1 MTTKELWHFTKTD
14 RIEDLNFNKVL
25 ERFYGL
31 GIAGLTRENIQNSLD
46 GRLRDSERPVVV
58 NIKLGTM
65 KKDQIPGIETV
76 EAHIKALKGRNNY
89 VKNTITHMQAS
100 MNKEEVAYISFEDSH
115 TKGLTGAKYGQMNTA
130 EHTWGVYAYQTGAHS
145 EDQDENVEATRG
157 GSHGVGKIAS
167 NAASDLHMMFF
178 ANCDEDGERHLGGTV
193 HLIEHQF
200 EQTYYRSTGYFTKLD
215 QKKFMPYEN
224 DFDPV
229 FAKNTRGLK
238 IVIPFLRESF
248 NNKKEIIQAVCD
260 SFFISIL
267 QKKLV
272 VYVNDQ
278 KIDDTTIQDFITDDT
293 YYEQEVE
300 NMKKVFTPLYVNTY
314 LQQEPHEITIPH
326 EDTMF
331 TFKLYFTYDERIPK
345 GRVGIIRTI
354 GMKIQ
359 DFTIKNNAT
368 KPFNAV
374 LIGEARE
381 DRYLKSLENE
391 SHTEISAKDIKDP
404 KLKRAASA
412 FIRKLGDKI
421 KLIIEEAV
429 RKHNPVDGTIDT
441 ADVLYTTEVEF
452 QENLA
457 EAFGTVKTKNGQK
470 TIVSSDNGKKSERD
484 GKESRTSG
492 GDKGTRIAKGGG
504 VRKAG
509 TKMRDGNEAAEDN
522 NPKEVYKISPYR
534 VERLLLDDQELI
546 QLDLSNDS
554 KVKKAKKC
562 NLKFNIIDGMGEEY
576 FGEFDMASNYSE
588 VMDLN
593 TQQPCVVEKATIK
606 GISITGGKLSLK
618 CMLKPSYNRTL
629 KFVYY
634 IEV

>member
-1 MTTKELWHFTKTD
+1 MVAKELWNFSTTD

-25 ERFYGL
+25 DRFYGL
-31 GIAGLTRENIQNSLD
+31 GIAALTRENIQNSLD
-46 GRLRDSERPVVV
+46 GRLLDSEMPVVV
-58 NIKLGTM
+58 KIKLGTI

-76 EAHIKALKGRNNY
+76 EAHIASLKGHNDY
-89 VKNTITHMQAS
+89 VKNTIAHMQAS
-100 MNKEEVAYISFEDSH
+100 MNKEKVAYISFEDSH
-115 TKGLTGAKYGQMNTA
+115 TKGLTGAKYGQTDTA
-130 EHTWGVYAYQTGAHS
+130 EHTWGAYAYQTGVHS
-145 EDQDENVEATRG
+145 EDQDENIEATRG

-178 ANCDEDGERHLGGTV
+178 ANCDIDGDRHLGGTV

-200 EQTYYRSTGYFTKLD
+200 EQEYYRSTGYFTKLD
-215 QKKFMPYEN
+215 KKKFMPYEN
-224 DFDPV
+224 DFDPI
-229 FAKNTRGLK
+229 FAKDTRGLK

-272 VYVNDQ
+272 VYVNEQ
-278 KIDDTTIQDFITDDT
+278 KIDATTIEDFITDAT

-314 LQQEPHEITIPH
+314 LQQEPYEITIPH
-326 EDTMF
+326 EDTTF

-359 DFTIKNNAT
+359 DFPIKNNAT

-374 LIGEARE
+374 LIGGAQE

-404 KLKRAASA
+404 KLKRAAST
-412 FIRKLGDKI
+412 FIRKLSDKI
-421 KLIIEEAV
+421 KWIIEEAV

-470 TIVSSDNGKKSERD
+470 TIVSSNNGEKSKRD
-484 GKESRTSG
+484 DKEKRTP
-492 GDKGTRIAKGGG
+492 GDGKGTRIAKGGG

-509 TKMRDGNEAAEDN
+509 SKMHDGNEAADDN
-522 NPKEVYKISPYR
+522 NPKEVYKVSPYR

-554 KVKKAKKC
+554 KVKKAKTC

-576 FGEFDMASNYSE
+576 FGEFDMASNYID
-588 VMDLN
+588 VIDMN
-593 TQQPCVVEKATIK
+593 THELCAVEKATIK

-618 CMLKPSYNRTL
+618 CMLKPSYNRAL